1 VAEATPPLHSDPSGR
16 FQYMVLGGL
25 LGLIIG
31 VGLAALSELIRPTVV
46 GGDALARQ
54 FGVPVLGTLRTSRA
68 GIVDDR
74 DVAAAAGHV
83 RLAARA
89 AGVRRVEL
97 VGPPGSDI
105 TAPLAILRDATAAS
119 GLEVVMAGSGAA
131 VTDGADRE
139 VEYPDQA
146 GVVLITPQ
154 SMRRS
159 EIVDMGYLVAFRRAT
174 VLGVIT
180 QTRPGLMSGRF
191 SGRVAPTV
199 AQNPA

>member
-1 VAEATPPLHSDPSGR
+1 
-16 FQYMVLGGL
+16 MVLGGL

-68 GIVDDR
+68 GVVNER
-74 DVAAAAGHV
+74 EVAAAAGHL

-97 VGPPGSDI
+97 IGSPGGDI
-105 TAPLAILRDATAAS
+105 TAQLAALRDATAAS
-119 GLEVVMAGSGAA
+119 GLEVVMSGSGAA
-131 VTDGADRE
+131 VTDGVGDLDAE
-139 VEYPDQA
+139 PDQA
-146 GVVLITPQ
+146 GVVLITPH

-174 VLGVIT
+174 LLGVIT
-180 QTRPGLMSGRF
+180 QTRLGPMSGRF
-191 SGRVAPTV
+191 SGPVTPNVAHD
-199 AQNPA
+199 PA